1 MIRLALSLRSWKE
14 ATVLREQSENAEAKI
29 TAVPV
34 KAQLLNEC
42 ESDAAKRRQ
51 LPPLFLRPFPS
62 THVSSH
68 MNRLRTSIQVQRRW
82 VVCT

>member
-1 MIRLALSLRSWKE
+1 MIRLAISLRSWKE

-42 ESDAAKRRQ
+42 ESNVVAIFASVSKHTCLFTHESVQNQHPGPKRMGG
-51 LPPLFLRPFPS
+51 L
-62 THVSSH
+62 H
-68 MNRLRTSIQVQRRW
+68 MNPLATG
-82 VVCT
+82 